1 MHGFCCNMGSYGA
14 YMKGK
19 LVNKNMWKYVDWF
32 LIAIIVILVGYS
44 LLSILNATA
53 SPFTGDESTFSEF
66 LANLDLSTAGW
77 QIIFFLFGLGCMFLV
92 MLLDYH
98 TLAHFTEWI
107 YWVCVILLVAV
118 KLFGSAQNGT
128 SGWFMIGSRGFQPA
142 EVCKILI
149 IIVLAKIFAD
159 RTEGN
164 EEGIQTLRDVFPM
177 LWRILI
183 PVVLI
188 AIQPDFGTAIVY
200 VFIFLV
206 MLFMAKVSW
215 KVVLWL
221 LAIAAV
227 MLGIFYLTMEDY
239 QRTRLLAFFNP
250 EAQAVVDADA
260 TLQVDQAKMAIGSGQ
275 FFGKGLFTPGS
286 LSQLGYVPESHNDF
300 IFAVTV
306 EAFGFLGGIVLIVL
320 YFLLI
325 GRTFMLS
332 LRARD
337 DFGAYIIIGVA
348 AMMLFHVVEN
358 IGMNVGILPVT
369 GIPLPFFSYGG
380 SSMVTNCIAIGMVIS
395 VDMRRQR
402 WQGQ

>member
-1 MHGFCCNMGSYGA
+1 
-14 YMKGK
+14 MKGK